1 MKKYLTEEQRIER
14 MERKLKDNADI
25 FVKALSEGKRI
36 SLIPGRSSFR
46 VFICEE
52 VETDIN
58 GRYNNGI
65 GGGRIE

>member
-1 MKKYLTEEQRIER
+1 MRKNLTEEQRIER
-14 MERKLKDNADI
+14 MEKKLVGNADI

-52 VETDIN
+52 VETDVN
-58 GRYNNGI
+58 GRYSNGI